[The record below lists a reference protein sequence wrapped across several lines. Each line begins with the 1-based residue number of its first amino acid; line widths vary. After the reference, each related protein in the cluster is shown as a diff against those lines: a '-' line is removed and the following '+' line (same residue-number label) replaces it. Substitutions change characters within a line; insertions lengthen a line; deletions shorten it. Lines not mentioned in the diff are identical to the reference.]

1 MNVFFEDSQSLEF
14 SLSTKHLFYCFYN
27 SSMAGDLPI
36 NPHWHYYI
44 EIIYVTLG
52 KGQLI
57 LNGQTFT
64 MGKGDLAYILPQ
76 DVHAIES
83 LSYEDFKYAVIKFD
97 PSILFDAPFDAFILK
112 HILPVIAPVPAN
124 HKLIS
129 SHRVSELTVT
139 NIEYMMIT
147 FNEKPFGYE
156 FMVKSKLMV
165 LFYDLI
171 WMLKEKGHN
180 LIDVPR
186 KNTDLANIIPAFHY
200 IHNHFSKPITA
211 EIVADHCHLSYSYF
225 SRLFKRTSGITFTK
239 YLNFTRVTEAE
250 RLLLEQKLSITE
262 IGLTVGFSDTSYFIH
277 QFKSF
282 KKTTPK
288 QFLKL
293 VLEDT

>member
-14 SLSTKHLFYCFYN
+14 SLSRKHLFYCFYN

-36 NPHWHYYI
+36 KAHWHYYI
-44 EIIYVTLG
+44 EIIYITQG
-52 KGQLI
+52 SGHLI
-57 LNGQTFT
+57 LNGQTFRVS
-64 MGKGDLAYILPQ
+64 KGDLTYVLPQ
-76 DVHAIES
+76 DVHAIEA
-83 LSYEDFKYAVIKFD
+83 LPNIDFKYAVIKFD
-97 PSILFDAPFDAFILK
+97 PSILFDAPFDAFLLK
-112 HILPVIAPVPAN
+112 NILPVIDPVPAAN
-124 HKLIS
+124 KIIPHN
-129 SHRVSELTVT
+129 RVSKSTAT

-147 FNEKPFGYE
+147 FDEKPFGYE

-171 WMLKEKGHN
+171 WMLKEKGYN
-180 LIDVPR
+180 LIDTPK

-200 IHNHFSKPITA
+200 IHSHFSKPITA
-211 EIVADHCHLSYSYF
+211 ELVADHCHLSYSYF
-225 SRLFKRTSGITFTK
+225 SRLFKRISGITFTK

-262 IGLTVGFSDTSYFIH
+262 IGFAVGFGDTSYFIR

-293 VLEDT
+293 VLADN